1 MPIAASVLGGALEGA
16 IVTGYGVGEVAAWGV
31 TGVSALIETL
41 DLAAT
46 LAEAMD
52 AAAAPGEGM
61 LFIRG
66 LRRETV
72 DKLCRG
78 RS

>member
-1 MPIAASVLGGALEGA
+1 M
-16 IVTGYGVGEVAAWGV
+16 
-31 TGVSALIETL
+31 IETL

-61 LFIRG
+61 LFIRR

-72 DKLCRG
+72 EKPCRG